1 MNFVFPI
8 NTNIKDSKAYLWC
21 KLSIILISVWRQ
33 IVDPNG
39 YKVLNKKWLDD
50 RIEDIG
56 LARAKS
62 NDKWYYDQW
71 ITTYGILTNKLCTV
85 PEKSGLW
92 NVPGLKERNIYFPN
106 LNDTSTC
113 WHGRYYKDCNLD
125 MHIVA
130 YGCKWWHFFPFQK
143 FDEHV
148 KKFNEITKNAYN
160 LDFGSM
166 FTNETWNKLH
176 P

>member
-1 MNFVFPI
+1 M
-8 NTNIKDSKAYLWC
+8 
-21 KLSIILISVWRQ
+21 
-33 IVDPNG
+33 
-39 YKVLNKKWLDD
+39 
-50 RIEDIG
+50 
-56 LARAKS
+56 
-62 NDKWYYDQW
+62 
-71 ITTYGILTNKLCTV
+71 

-106 LNDTSTC
+106 LNDTTTC